1 EKTPVSIRDVLLGSK
16 RPAEE
21 RFPTCLVID
30 YDNAAE
36 LDAKSGGELN
46 DRTGTPLFIA
56 RSVSLGTVLLDHVSI
71 RGRPMPRLTGDA
83 LQLYTAVYG
92 EERYD
97 GYNDQPAAGTWHGG
111 RPPMTLDPDRHRSA
125 NLPAFVH
132 RPEHDVESVY
142 WTMVYALLRAQPITA
157 PKEDYAPPAVAIV
170 WQILLAHHIPPQQSS
185 RKVENRDKI
194 IYSPEEEW
202 LELFCADMQDVG
214 VLLWEISQHVR
225 SEYALWEGALRPD
238 HLHEAVQRLI
248 LQYLVDH
255 REKDIKLD
263 PSRRRPTAPRSAHQ
277 GDTPTPTQ
285 LSRTQATGG
294 TGNHTRGQVGSGRGS
309 AASRNRGRG
318 KGSRYAANRK
328 GGAKTTAAA
337 GGPSQQSVH
346 SREQATTNEPVAN
359 SKRKSS
365 SKPSRSSKRL
375 KTLSGEPVS
384 SAGQGDDDN
393 VDGL

>member
-1 EKTPVSIRDVLLGSK
+1 
-16 RPAEE
+16 
-21 RFPTCLVID
+21 
-30 YDNAAE
+30 
-36 LDAKSGGELN
+36 GGELK

-56 RSVSLGTVLLDHVSI
+56 RSVSLGLVLIDSESLF
-71 RGRPMPRLTGDA
+71 GAPMPKLTGDA
-83 LQLYTAVYG
+83 LHLYTTAYG
-92 EERYD
+92 QERYD
-97 GYNDQPAAGTWHGG
+97 RYNDDPVARTCHGG
-111 RPPMTLDPDRHRSA
+111 FPPTNNSHPRAIKEAPKPD
-125 NLPAFVH
+125 FIH

-142 WTMVYALLRAQPITA
+142 WTMVYALLRVQPAGAPVERDPSTA
-157 PKEDYAPPAVAIV
+157 SAIV
-170 WQILLAHHIPPQQSS
+170 WNTLLSHHIPGEKRVRSQEKRHEITGMAKQ
-185 RKVENRDKI
+185 
-194 IYSPEEEW
+194 EW
-202 LELFCADMQDVG
+202 LDLFHATMEDVAL
-214 VLLWEISQHVR
+214 LLWQVTQHVT
-225 SEYALWEGALRPD
+225 SEYALWKWEGNFQPD

-263 PSRRRPTAPRSAHQ
+263 PRRRRPTTPRSAHQ

-285 LSRTQATGG
+285 LSRLQATGV

-328 GGAKTTAAA
+328 GSAQNNTAA

-346 SREQATTNEPVAN
+346 SREQAMTNEPVGN

-375 KTLSGEPVS
+375 KTLSGEPVPP
-384 SAGQGDDDN
+384 AGQDDDDDVN
-393 VDGL
+393 GL